1 MEWVGG
7 TRCVVCLFDLPLPGR
22 YYIACE
28 PVLHAARIASMIWIG
43 WLVGVARM
51 CVSRVRPLVAFYTRY
66 LGTVPHS
73 EKAASCTTSHVVD

>member
-1 MEWVGG
+1 MGW
-7 TRCVVCLFDLPLPGR
+7 RYSLCLFDLPLPGR

-28 PVLHAARIASMIWIG
+28 PGLHGARIASMIWIG

-73 EKAASCTTSHVVD
+73 EKAASCTTSHVDD